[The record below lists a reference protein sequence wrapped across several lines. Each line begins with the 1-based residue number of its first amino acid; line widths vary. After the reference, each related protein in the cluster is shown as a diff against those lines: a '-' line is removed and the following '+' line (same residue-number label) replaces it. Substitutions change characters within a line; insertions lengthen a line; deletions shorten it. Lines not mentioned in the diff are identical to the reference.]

1 MDWISNKIVNTS
13 EYWVIKLDLKNR
25 KIKYNNKIQF
35 HRSINTKKGGED
47 IVVIF
52 LVNRLVNDLGYKP

>member
-35 HRSINTKKGGED
+35 QRSINTKKGVED
-47 IVVIF
+47 IVVVF
-52 LVNRLVNDLGYKP
+52 LVNELVNDLGYKP

>member
-35 HRSINTKKGGED
+35 QRSINTKKGCKD
-47 IVVIF
+47 IVIVF